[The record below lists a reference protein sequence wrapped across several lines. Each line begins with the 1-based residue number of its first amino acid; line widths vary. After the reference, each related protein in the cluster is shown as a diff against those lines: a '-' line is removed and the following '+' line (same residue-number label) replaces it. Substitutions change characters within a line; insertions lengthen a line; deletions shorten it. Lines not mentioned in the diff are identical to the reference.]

1 LKFLTLRR
9 TTEESWVFQLT
20 ADDFLLTDDG
30 VHIGVAPHVSVP
42 ADEALK
48 AAYDMACK
56 ISSRRGT
63 IRFEGSGASTGISRA
78 RIFALAQDGSS
89 GHAREFAVQR

>member
-30 VHIGVAPHVSVP
+30 VHIGVAPDVSVP

-48 AAYDMACK
+48 AAYDMA
-56 ISSRRGT
+56 
-63 IRFEGSGASTGISRA
+63 
-78 RIFALAQDGSS
+78 
-89 GHAREFAVQR
+89 